1 MKIKVKKE
9 KEKEYKGVLASLGEG
24 ICVLTAYAMV
34 FYFFWEGLL
43 KAAGAK

>member
-9 KEKEYKGVLASLGEG
+9 RGYKGVLASLGEG

>member
-1 MKIKVKKE
+1 MKIKVK

-24 ICVLTAYAMV
+24 ICVLTAYAMI